1 MNVREKVLWALLA
14 ILLVITAVQE
24 HQLYVLRD
32 KVLEQEECIVQL
44 QEHVIRSQIKDLGES
59 VEGLE
64 RALKEK
70 GYVQ

>member
-1 MNVREKVLWALLA
+1 MNVREKVLWVVLA

-44 QEHVIRSQIKDLGES
+44 QEHVIRSQIKDLSKS

-64 RALKEK
+64 RTLKEK

>member
-1 MNVREKVLWALLA
+1 MSIREKVLWALLV

-59 VEGLE
+59 VEELK
-64 RALKEK
+64 RTLKEK

>member
-1 MNVREKVLWALLA
+1 MNVREKVLWVVLA

-32 KVLEQEECIVQL
+32 KILEQEECIVQL
-44 QEHVIRSQIKDLGES
+44 QEHVIRSQIKDLGKS
-59 VEGLE
+59 VDELE
-64 RALKEK
+64 RTLKEK

>member
-1 MNVREKVLWALLA
+1 MNVREKVLWVVLA

-44 QEHVIRSQIKDLGES
+44 QEHVIRSQIKDLSES

-64 RALKEK
+64 RTLKEK

>member
-1 MNVREKVLWALLA
+1 MNVREKVLWALLV

-44 QEHVIRSQIKDLGES
+44 QKHVVHSQIKDLGES
-59 VEGLE
+59 VKELE
-64 RALKEK
+64 RTLKEK